1 MGKTADLRKLI
12 VAQLNAVAGA
22 TYYRRAPS
30 DAAYPYKTFVMSRVN
45 LTNSSRYDYDLQI
58 DIWDNATNPKRIE
71 EIADELEDLL
81 NASRLPQPAIL
92 PDFFME
98 SRFQVDDPDKNIQ
111 HLQLTIL
118 VELYTTM

>member
-30 DAAYPYKTFVMSRVN
+30 NTTYPYKTFFLSRVN
-45 LTNSSRYDYDLQI
+45 LTSSSCYYYDLQI
-58 DIWDNATNPKRIE
+58 DIWDNATDPKRIE

-111 HLQLTIL
+111 HLQLTFL

>member
-30 DAAYPYKTFVMSRVN
+30 DATYPYKTFDLSRVN
-45 LTNSSRYDYDLQI
+45 LTDSSRYDYDLQI
-58 DIWDNATNPKRIE
+58 DIWDDATDPKRIE

-81 NASRLPQPAIL
+81 NVSRLPQPAIL
-92 PDFFME
+92 PDFFRE
-98 SRFQVDDPDKNIQ
+98 SRFHVEDPDKNLQ
-111 HLQLTIL
+111 HLQLTFL
-118 VELYTTM
+118 VELYTIT